1 MVGGG
6 EGKPTSLIRPA
17 TYPGVQLMIQRYQ
30 AQFAKQLVNQLI
42 AILQR
47 DQQAALAIINTT
59 RPPGRTLN
67 PFAAFFKEAS
77 PIQNWP
83 ALVLVSRTTQFD
95 QISDADLRTQT
106 HTFFCALAISGTD
119 PEWLADDAMDY
130 LRAVDIVLTS
140 APLGDF
146 YLPLAIS
153 HRTMPT
159 GQTTG
164 LDSTVSKIQDLRI
177 TRHDM
182 GALVARRGGALA
194 RGPQIEFVIELEEK

>member
-1 MVGGG
+1 M
-6 EGKPTSLIRPA
+6 PHS
-17 TYPGVQLMIQRYQ
+17 TYLNEQSMIQRYQ
-30 AQFAKQLVNQLI
+30 AQFAKLLVNQLI

-47 DQQAALAIINTT
+47 DQQAALAIINAT

-83 ALVLVSRTTQFD
+83 ALVLVSRTTHFD
-95 QISDADLRTQT
+95 QSSDADLRSQT
-106 HTFFCALAISGTD
+106 HSFFCALAISGTD

-130 LRAVDIVLTS
+130 LRAVDVVLTS
-140 APLGDF
+140 VPLGDF
-146 YLPLAIS
+146 YLPLTIS
-153 HRTMPT
+153 HRTMPA

-194 RGPQIEFVIELEEK
+194 RGPQIEFVIELEER